1 VPVVATQ
8 VGGMRDTVIHE
19 ETGLVVPIGDA
30 QRLAAAIRRLLDDR
44 ALGERLATEARD
56 RVRAHY
62 TERKMIEETLA
73 LYG

>member
-1 VPVVATQ
+1 
-8 VGGMRDTVIHE
+8 
-19 ETGLVVPIGDA
+19 VPIGDA